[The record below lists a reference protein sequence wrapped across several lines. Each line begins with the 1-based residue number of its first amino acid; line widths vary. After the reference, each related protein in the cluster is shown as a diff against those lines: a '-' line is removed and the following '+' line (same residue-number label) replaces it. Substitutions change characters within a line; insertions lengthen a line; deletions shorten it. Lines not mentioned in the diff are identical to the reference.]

1 MEEKNK
7 QEKIDLLTIF
17 RKIVRRKRLFYK
29 VLPITFIAASVFI
42 LGFPRDYTT
51 DIKLAPELSSSPGSM
66 GGTLSSLA
74 SSFGFDISDLQ
85 TTDAITPLLYPNL
98 MEDNKFICSLFNIQ
112 VVSADKKIN
121 TTYHDYLKKKQKPIF
136 WLVPIDWI
144 KNLFVSN
151 NAAGESQTN
160 PYQLNRT
167 ENDIANAVRGNIS
180 IKVDKKTAIITI
192 ETKAQD
198 PLICQTIADSV
209 KEHLQDFIIDYRTNK
224 ARIDYEYYKKLT
236 AEAKSDYEKARQ
248 KYASLSD
255 ASTHVTLKSVELKME
270 DMENDLQLRF
280 NTYTTLN
287 TQLQAA
293 KARVQERTPAFTVI
307 KGAEVPIK
315 PSSPKRMFFVAACLL
330 IAFVVTSIYILAKDA
345 RQPRTN

>member
-121 TTYHDYLKKKQKPIF
+121 TTYHDYLQKKQKPIL
-136 WLVPIDWI
+136 WLIPINWI
-144 KNLFVSN
+144 KNLFVRN
-151 NAAGESQTN
+151 NAVGKTLTN
-160 PYQLNRT
+160 PYQLNID
-167 ENDIANAVRGNIS
+167 ENEIAKAVRGSIS